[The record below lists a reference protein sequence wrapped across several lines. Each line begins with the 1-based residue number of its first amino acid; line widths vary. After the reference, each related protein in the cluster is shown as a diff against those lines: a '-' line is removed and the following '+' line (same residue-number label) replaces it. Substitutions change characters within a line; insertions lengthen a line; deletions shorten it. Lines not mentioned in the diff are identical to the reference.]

1 MLRMVA
7 DIVDRGGVVVYPT
20 DTAFALGC
28 HLGDKAALERILRIR
43 QLSKK
48 HQFTIACRDLSALG
62 SYAKV
67 DNAGY
72 RLIKRL
78 TPGPYTFVMQ
88 ASREVPRR
96 LLHVKRRTIG
106 IRVPD
111 NPVALGLLEC
121 LQEPLLTT
129 TLRIEGEDE
138 PLADGHEIYERLGK
152 VVDVVL
158 DDGSQRR
165 DSSTVLDLTG
175 SSPEIIRQG
184 AGDVEELV

>member
-7 DIVDRGGVVVYPT
+7 DIVDQGGVIVYPT
-20 DTAFALGC
+20 DTAFALAC
-28 HLGDKAALERILRIR
+28 HLGDKNALERIIRIR
-43 QLSKK
+43 ALSKK
-48 HQFTIACRDLSALG
+48 HQFTIAVRDLSALG

-67 DNAGY
+67 DNVGY
-72 RLIKRL
+72 RLIRRL

-111 NPVALGLLEC
+111 HPVAQGLLEC
-121 LQEPLLTT
+121 LKEPLLTT
-129 TLRIEGEDE
+129 TLRLGGEDE
-138 PLADGHEIYERLGK
+138 PLADGHTIFERLAK
-152 VVDVVL
+152 LVDVVL
-158 DDGSQRR
+158 DDGSQRQEV
-165 DSSTVLDLTG
+165 STVIDLTG

-184 AGDVEELV
+184 AGDVEELL